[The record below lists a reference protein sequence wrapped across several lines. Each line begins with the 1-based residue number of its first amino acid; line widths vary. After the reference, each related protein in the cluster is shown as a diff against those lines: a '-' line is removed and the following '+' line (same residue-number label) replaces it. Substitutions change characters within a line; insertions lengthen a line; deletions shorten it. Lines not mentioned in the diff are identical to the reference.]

1 LDYQTL
7 IQPILDRHCVNCHGQ
22 RDPKGGLDL
31 SGTPVPGSED
41 TYLFP
46 ADRGFN
52 RSFLTILGFPPG
64 RTDRLPRSVAGPA
77 PLVALSDRLGDG
89 SVSQPME
96 FGSPRSKL
104 ITTLL
109 GGHEDVKLSR
119 DEWITLVTWVDA
131 NAPFH
136 GRLIHQRPGPGQP
149 PRREPYPWLD
159 PWTGIVQE

>member
-1 LDYQTL
+1 
-7 IQPILDRHCVNCHGQ
+7 
-22 RDPKGGLDL
+22 
-31 SGTPVPGSED
+31 VPGSED

-46 ADRGFN
+46 ADRGFS

-64 RTDRLPRSVAGPA
+64 PADRLPRAVAGPA
-77 PLVALSDRLGDG
+77 PLVSLSNRLGDG
-89 SVSQPME
+89 SVSWPLE
-96 FGSPRSKL
+96 FGSHRSKL

-136 GRLIHQRPGPGQP
+136 GRLINQRPGLGQL
-149 PRREPYPWLD
+149 PRRESYPWPN
-159 PWTGIVQE
+159 PWTGLP